1 MTGRAAPGR
10 GAPIAV
16 QIIGLLVAVLLIGQ
30 LATLAVVVVLPP
42 PRPPIYRI
50 EEIAAALKGAHT
62 VPRNA
67 PPLVRTFATAPLKE
81 RIGDL
86 RTAGLKGD
94 LARLLGVQPDKVA
107 LLVERPRFGFP
118 FGDERHLDRD
128 RRFHARMDGAAPG
141 TGLAGS
147 GAPPWA
153 HPGDSDRLGPLQP
166 IRVGIVVGEVE
177 AAVADAPGRWVVVH
191 SQSQGFPNAWQRRML
206 LWFLACLA
214 ILTPIGYLFARRL
227 SAPIARF
234 AAAAERLGRD
244 PNAPPLALAGPAEI
258 GLAAAAFNQM
268 QARLARYVDDRTTMI
283 GAIAH
288 DLRTPIARVQFKLNR
303 APDALAADIRADL
316 GQMEAMIAAVL
327 AFVRDAAPAQERAP
341 LDLLSVLEVVAD
353 DAADTGADVALEPS
367 QPLIVE
373 GDAAALRRLFAN
385 LVDNAVKYGKSARIH
400 LTLAA
405 DEAVVE
411 IKDQGQGLS
420 SEEAERVFE
429 PFYRVEGSRNRET
442 GGIGLGLSVARSI
455 ARAHGG
461 DVSLETGPIGLNA
474 KVRLPGAR
482 SAR

>member
-1 MTGRAAPGR
+1 
-10 GAPIAV
+10 
-16 QIIGLLVAVLLIGQ
+16 
-30 LATLAVVVVLPP
+30 
-42 PRPPIYRI
+42 
-50 EEIAAALKGAHT
+50 
-62 VPRNA
+62 
-67 PPLVRTFATAPLKE
+67 
-81 RIGDL
+81 
-86 RTAGLKGD
+86 
-94 LARLLGVQPDKVA
+94 LG
-107 LLVERPRFGFP
+107 
-118 FGDERHLDRD
+118 
-128 RRFHARMDGAAPG
+128 
-141 TGLAGS
+141 S
-147 GAPPWA
+147 
-153 HPGDSDRLGPLQP
+153 LQP

-177 AAVADAPGRWVVVH
+177 AAVADASGRWVVVH
-191 SQSQGFPNAWQRRML
+191 SPSQGFPNAWQRRML

-353 DAADTGADVALEPS
+353 DAADTGADVGLEPA

-373 GDAAALRRLFAN
+373 GDAAALRRLFSN

-411 IKDQGQGLS
+411 IKDEGPGLS
-420 SEEAERVFE
+420 SEDAERVFE
-429 PFYRVEGSRNRET
+429 PFYRLEGSRNRET

-461 DVSLETGPIGLNA
+461 DVSLQTGPTGLSA
-474 KVRLPGAR
+474 TVRLPGAR